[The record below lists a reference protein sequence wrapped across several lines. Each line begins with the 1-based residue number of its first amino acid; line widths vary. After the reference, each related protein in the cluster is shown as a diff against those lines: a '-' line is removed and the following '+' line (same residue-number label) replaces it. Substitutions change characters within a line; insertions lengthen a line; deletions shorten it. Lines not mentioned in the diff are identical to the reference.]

1 MLRLGLA
8 LLVLM
13 GWVSAASAH
22 TRSQSFSA
30 WTVGERTLEGVYQVD
45 AYRATQLSET
55 PQDLMKLL
63 SAHLAA
69 RVYVEQSGRR
79 CTRDVLQPLSA
90 PRGDLKV
97 EFKFSCPAPF
107 IDAQARLVIGGFFD
121 VSISHVHYARVNYSS
136 ARTDEVVLTQGQQ
149 TVGVGAESAKASTS
163 FIAILV
169 LGCEHVLS
177 GADHVAF
184 LVALMMLAGSMRATF
199 WAVTGFTL
207 GHSVTLAFVFL
218 GLLLPDSASIEAL
231 IGFTIAWAAGD
242 ALARKRDMPRMLGVV
257 GALGIL
263 VLVLTGAIYTTLGV
277 PSSVLLGVAI
287 FAATMSFAKKLD
299 AVRVAPV
306 IATVFGLVHGAG
318 FAGPLLA
325 LKIAPGDLVWTL
337 LAFNLGVEAGQLIVV
352 FLALGGLYLA
362 KRGSGPL
369 PSLSFDA
376 MSAALF
382 GLGVFW
388 FVSRSLA

>member
-1 MLRLGLA
+1 M
-8 LLVLM
+8 
-13 GWVSAASAH
+13 
-22 TRSQSFSA
+22 
-30 WTVGERTLEGVYQVD
+30 
-45 AYRATQLSET
+45 
-55 PQDLMKLL
+55 
-63 SAHLAA
+63 
-69 RVYVEQSGRR
+69 
-79 CTRDVLQPLSA
+79 
-90 PRGDLKV
+90 
-97 EFKFSCPAPF
+97 
-107 IDAQARLVIGGFFD
+107 
-121 VSISHVHYARVNYSS
+121 
-136 ARTDEVVLTQGQQ
+136 
-149 TVGVGAESAKASTS
+149 
-163 FIAILV
+163 
-169 LGCEHVLS
+169 
-177 GADHVAF
+177 
-184 LVALMMLAGSMRATF
+184 
-199 WAVTGFTL
+199 
-207 GHSVTLAFVFL
+207 FL